1 MKQCWHCRSET
12 WIEEADK
19 ANPYGRILR
28 PADIAKLA
36 VHLLSDDSV
45 MQSGS
50 VVDLHEQY
58 GGLCWDA

>member
-1 MKQCWHCRSET
+1 MDHCCHGRAET
-12 WIEEADK
+12 WIEDADR

-28 PADIAKLA
+28 PADIAKLT